1 MANGELPT
9 ARKPRGEDL
18 SERLFTF
25 AERVFKLVKALPK
38 DAYSR
43 HVGFQLFKSSTSA
56 GANYEEA
63 RGGESL
69 DDFVHKL
76 GVVWKE
82 LKESRFWLRFVRK
95 AELLAPHLVEP
106 LEKES
111 VELCKIFASSI
122 RTAKKRR
129 EQDQ

>member
-9 ARKPRGEDL
+9 ARRPRGDDL

-43 HVGFQLFKSSTSA
+43 HIGFQLFKASTSA
-56 GANYEEA
+56 GANCEEA

-82 LKESRFWLRFVRK
+82 LKESRFWLRFIRRT
-95 AELLAPHLVEP
+95 ELLAPHRVVP

-111 VELCKIFASSI
+111 DELCRIFGSSI
-122 RTAKKRR
+122 RTARKRCR
-129 EQDQ
+129 QAH